1 MSAPETKP
9 DQMRSNSAATV
20 LARRIGD
27 TLADAFSYS
36 AAVALLVI
44 IGICAI
50 NVTRRYIFGL
60 AWSWAEEAMVYLMIY
75 IVFAGAVTVTWRNTH
90 MRIEL
95 IIDRLQP
102 SVRNIVVFFTT
113 LLTVGVLGTMSYFSS
128 QVVSTLYGFD
138 QKTDALEMPMWIP
151 QSFIAIGFAL
161 FALLAALRLYVH
173 GAARG
178 QTELDLAAKEKL

>member
-1 MSAPETKP
+1 MSAPEALP
-9 DQMRSNSAATV
+9 DQMRSNSAAAV
-20 LARRIGD
+20 CARRVGD
-27 TLADAFSYS
+27 SLANAFSYS

-44 IGICAI
+44 VGICAI

-95 IIDRLQP
+95 IIDRLSP
-102 SVRNIVVFFTT
+102 FARSIVVLLST

-128 QVVSTLYGFD
+128 LVVMTLYGFD

-151 QSFIAIGFAL
+151 QSFIAIGFGL
-161 FALLAALRLYVH
+161 FATLAAMRLYVH

-178 QTELDLAAKEKL
+178 QTELDFAAKEKL